1 MNLSDITPEKDL
13 ADYLSA
19 NGLTTQIYYDLNRP
33 TAGLPAEFI
42 EIMANG
48 VIQRISSDGRLYKT
62 TLALTINVKLLSGG
76 GKNSKKET
84 SILKKI
90 EKILEENKNYA
101 LSRFTMFHGKNLT
114 SNYSY
119 KTININ
125 INIT

>member
-13 ADYLSA
+13 ADYLSE
-19 NGLTTQIYYDLNRP
+19 NGLTTKIYYDLNRP

-48 VIQRISSDGRLYKT
+48 VVRRVSSDGRLYQT

-76 GKNSKKET
+76 AKNSKKET
-84 SILKKI
+84 AILKEI
-90 EKILEENKNYA
+90 EQILAEKKEYS
-101 LSRFTMFHGKNLT
+101 LSRFTMFHGKNLA

-125 INIT
+125 INII